1 MGNSLVQVS
10 DMSRVIR
17 ASTGWGREG
26 VVWCEVL
33 EPKQG
38 EQGLRVGEE
47 MAAEVGNWLMQG
59 V

>member
-1 MGNSLVQVS
+1 
-10 DMSRVIR
+10 MSRVIR

-38 EQGLRVGEE
+38 EEGLRVGDE